1 MSAIVALKLDVLQVT
16 VMMIW
21 LKNQH
26 FLLHMFH
33 ICLQRAADGLHGADR
48 GAETANSTTA
58 VLWL

>member
-1 MSAIVALKLDVLQVT
+1 MVALKLDVLQVT

-58 VLWL
+58 VLGL

>member
-1 MSAIVALKLDVLQVT
+1 MVALKLDVLQVT

-33 ICLQRAADGLHGADR
+33 ICLQRAADR

>member
-1 MSAIVALKLDVLQVT
+1 MVALKLDVLQVT

-33 ICLQRAADGLHGADR
+33 ICLQRAAADGLHGADR

>member
-1 MSAIVALKLDVLQVT
+1 
-16 VMMIW
+16 MIW